1 MEKGGGGARGWCW
14 CSDRVQGPKQ
24 SFSLKEYQ
32 EGLKGWDKV
41 HKFVIFKV
49 GLLHQILTRSM
60 GGGIPLQDN
69 ILRLYGI
76 TCNREV
82 SVAELLSS

>member
-1 MEKGGGGARGWCW
+1 MRCSQWKGRLNGEGWGGGARGWCW

-49 GLLHQILTRSM
+49 GE
-60 GGGIPLQDN
+60 G
-69 ILRLYGI
+69 
-76 TCNREV
+76 
-82 SVAELLSS
+82 SSIKF

>member
-49 GLLHQILTRSM
+49 GE
-60 GGGIPLQDN
+60 G
-69 ILRLYGI
+69 
-76 TCNREV
+76 
-82 SVAELLSS
+82 SSIKF